1 MRSLPSRL
9 VILSLTIFILVS
21 ASVPGTLASS
31 QYTPMQPGD
40 FELYNSDHFDM
51 YYDSTRITDLST
63 VIAAAN
69 DAYANVTGFF
79 GDFEY
84 RNRIILAAS
93 QSQYNS
99 ILYNYLTNDNVSDDD
114 VAGNWGDAGSGT
126 IVIVSPEQLP
136 NFEAVLT
143 HQFALIAMRTEL
155 ISNKYDIPRWFS
167 EGLAIYISGDISDA
181 GKTMVED
188 ACREG
193 KMMTVAQVETVL
205 SGTGDSESRSET
217 DMAYAQ
223 SGMLMQYIIDKYGE
237 DNVRY
242 IMQDYATTG
251 DLEKAFMK
259 RIGYSPE
266 GVNADWQVNLKGE
279 LSARDGAVTTERVYG
294 YVKDASG
301 LPLGNETV
309 VFTCMRNDPAVLNKP
324 YTARTNTSGYYSMN
338 LTYGLFTVYM
348 DHDGYVPV
356 NTTLTIDKGQ
366 QRFYNLVLT
375 KAELP
380 KTQNVLTGSGLAD
393 ETVVYAALGAVNVL
407 AVLLLIFIFWRA
419 RK

>member
-1 MRSLPSRL
+1 MRSLPSRPG
-9 VILSLTIFILVS
+9 IIALTIFILVS

-31 QYTPMQPGD
+31 QYTPMPPGD
-40 FELYNSDHFDM
+40 FELYRSDHFDV
-51 YYDSTRITDLST
+51 YYDSTRITDLSA
-63 VIAAAN
+63 VISAAN
-69 DAYANVTGFF
+69 NAYDNVTAFF

-93 QSQYNS
+93 HSQYNS
-99 ILYNYLTNDNVSDDD
+99 ILYNYLTNENVSDDD
-114 VAGNWGDAGSGT
+114 VAGSWGDAESGT
-126 IVIVSPEQLP
+126 IVIESPEQLP

-143 HQFALIAMRTEL
+143 HQFAHIAMRTEL
-155 ISNKYDIPRWFS
+155 ISNKYDMPLWFS

-181 GKTMVED
+181 GKSMVED

-193 KMMTVAQVETVL
+193 KMMTVSQVETVL
-205 SGTGDSESRSET
+205 SGTGDSASKSEA

-223 SGMLMQYIIDKYGE
+223 SGMLMRYIIDKYGE

-259 RIGYSPE
+259 RLGYSPE
-266 GVNADWQVNLKGE
+266 GINADWQVNLKGE

-309 VFTCMRNDPAVLNKP
+309 VFTCMRNDSAVLGKP
-324 YTARTNTSGYYSMN
+324 YTAKTNTSGYYSVN
-338 LTYGLFTVYM
+338 LTYGLFTVFM
-348 DHDGYVPV
+348 DHEGYMPV
-356 NTTLTIDKGQ
+356 NTTLTLDKGQ
-366 QRFYNLVLT
+366 LRYYNIVLT
-375 KAELP
+375 KSEP
-380 KTQNVLTGSGLAD
+380 STTQNVLAGSGLAD
-393 ETVVYAALGAVNVL
+393 DSVVYAALGAVNVL
-407 AVLLLIFIFWRA
+407 AVLLIVFVFWRA

>member
-1 MRSLPSRL
+1 M
-9 VILSLTIFILVS
+9 
-21 ASVPGTLASS
+21 AST
-31 QYTPMQPGD
+31 QYTPMPPGD
-40 FELYNSDHFDM
+40 FELYRSDHFDI

-63 VIAAAN
+63 VIVAAN
-69 DAYANVTGFF
+69 NAYANVTGFF

-93 QSQYNS
+93 HSQYNS
-99 ILYNYLTNDNVSDDD
+99 ILYNYLTNENVSDDN
-114 VAGNWGDAGSGT
+114 VAGSWGDAESGT
-126 IVIVSPEQLP
+126 IVIESPEQLS

-143 HQFALIAMRTEL
+143 HQFAQIAMRTEL
-155 ISNKYDIPRWFS
+155 ISNKYDIPKWFS

-324 YTARTNTSGYYSMN
+324 YTARTNTSGYYSVN

-348 DHDGYVPV
+348 DHDGYVSV

-375 KAELP
+375 KSEPP

-393 ETVVYAALGAVNVL
+393 DTVVYAALGAVNVL
-407 AVLLLIFIFWRA
+407 AVVVILFIFWRT